1 MSLPP
6 PITRNPYD
14 HADEEPILI
23 KSVFAFID
31 ILGYKDIVL
40 KARED
45 NAELIMFR
53 RLYNALKS
61 GRYRLEKS
69 CTNGNNKELDDIINC
84 LIKSSTKKDDYFLK
98 AFTDNIVI
106 GFPENNN
113 NHMCFQEIISKLA
126 RFQFEMIEKDFFIRG
141 AISYDDAYIDDIVV
155 FGSALT
161 EAYTGESSEA
171 IYPRII
177 LTKSAVNAIDDY
189 IDRRPDLTSSDKIP
203 SSWIKRNL
211 LEDSDGKWFIN
222 YLNAAFLDFFDYN
235 SEPNLEIILKHK
247 ELVENNLEKHKENNC
262 VWLKYVWVAH
272 YHNFFCNQH
281 SEYLFEKHKIILP
294 LINPYDFKE
303 ISLSN
308 ETIFY

>member
-1 MSLPP
+1 MNLSP
-6 PITRNPYD
+6 PISRNPYYTVD
-14 HADEEPILI
+14 KEPSLI

-31 ILGYKDIVL
+31 ILGYKGIVL

-45 NAELIMFR
+45 NTEIIMFR

-69 CTNGNNKELDDIINC
+69 CTNGNDKEFDDTVNY
-84 LIKSSTKKDDYFLK
+84 LNESSTEKDDYFLK

-113 NHMCFQEIISKLA
+113 NHIYFQVIISKLA

-141 AISYDDAYIDDIVV
+141 AISYDEAYIDDIVV

-161 EAYTGESSEA
+161 EAYKGESIEA
-171 IYPRII
+171 INPRII
-177 LTKSAVNAIDDY
+177 LTESAVKAIYSY
-189 IDRRPDLTSSDKIP
+189 IDRHPDLTSHNKIP
-203 SSWIKRNL
+203 SSWIKLNL
-211 LEDSDGKWFIN
+211 LEDADGKWFIN
-222 YLNAAFLDFFDYN
+222 YLNAAFLDYFDYN

-272 YHNFFCNQH
+272 YHNFFCNLH

-294 LINPYDFKE
+294 LNPYDFRE
-303 ISLSN
+303 ISLSS
-308 ETIFY
+308 E

>member
-1 MSLPP
+1 MSLLP
-6 PITRNPYD
+6 PISRNPYYT
-14 HADEEPILI
+14 ADEEPILI

-45 NAELIMFR
+45 NAEPIMFR
-53 RLYNALKS
+53 RLYNALKN

-69 CTNGNNKELDDIINC
+69 CTNGNDKKLDDIINC
-84 LIKSSTKKDDYFLK
+84 LIESLTEKDNYFLK

-141 AISYDDAYIDDIVV
+141 AVSYDDAYIDDIVV
-155 FGSALT
+155 FGRALT
-161 EAYTGESSEA
+161 EAYEGESNQA
-171 IYPRII
+171 INPRII
-177 LTKSAVNAIDDY
+177 LTESAVNAIDPY
-189 IDRRPDLTSSDKIP
+189 IDRHPNLTSSDKIP
-203 SSWIKRNL
+203 SSWIKENL

-235 SEPNLEIILKHK
+235 REPNLEIILKHK

-262 VWLKYVWVAH
+262 VWSKYVWVAH
-272 YHNFFCNQH
+272 YHNFFCNLH
-281 SEYLFEKHKIILP
+281 SEYLFEKHKIILSH
-294 LINPYDFKE
+294 NPYDFRE

-308 ETIFY
+308 EMILD